1 MVPDF
6 KASKNLGCELMQFLD
21 MSWDQIGLPFDI
33 ITKEFM
39 KTFNRM
45 LQDLQTQISELIE
58 LSDWQQADVWVQK

>member
-1 MVPDF
+1 
-6 KASKNLGCELMQFLD
+6 MQFLD